1 MQPRLMNPVKKISDF
16 VENYIQG
23 NIPEDGELSSD
34 LVNNLK
40 THRHTS
46 TCKERFNFWKI
57 NSVKG
62 EFVTKSI

>member
-46 TCKERFNFWKI
+46 TCKERFNF
-57 NSVKG
+57 
-62 EFVTKSI
+62 

>member
-16 VENYIQG
+16 VENYIQA
-23 NIPEDGELSSD
+23 NIPEDGELSD

-46 TCKERFNFWKI
+46 TCKERFNF
-57 NSVKG
+57 
-62 EFVTKSI
+62 